1 MQKNTNM
8 KWSVKMTETNKN
20 LFDDL
25 IDDPFKDSSNELAAQ
40 KSEVTEQQT
49 KSDVTSTYEKSFS
62 DEDQR
67 KINEIAKQIK
77 PLDNDGLLLYG
88 QQAQSKLSQFSH
100 QMLTQVQSKD
110 VGPIG
115 SSLRNLMNKLK
126 EVNPDELQKQNKSRL
141 KRIFRRAERSV
152 NEMFSK
158 YQSVGAQVDRISVE
172 LQKSQNML
180 MKDVGLLD
188 QLYEE
193 NKAYFDALNIY
204 IAAAEKKRDELKQND
219 LVELENKVNS
229 SNNQMDVQ
237 ELADLQQYINRLE
250 KRIYDLQLSR
260 QITLQSAP
268 QIRMIQNIN
277 QTLAEKIQS
286 SILTSI
292 PLWKNQMAIALT
304 LLRQQ
309 GASEAQKK
317 VTDTTNELL
326 LKNSEMLK
334 QNAVRTAEEN
344 ERGIVDIET
353 LKTTQTNIV
362 DTIQETLRIQED
374 GTRKRQQAEQE
385 LQTLEQDLKTKLLQ
399 LKDEQHQL
407 RNTFKS

>member
-1 MQKNTNM
+1 
-8 KWSVKMTETNKN
+8 MTETNKN

-25 IDDPFKDSSNELAAQ
+25 IDDPFKDSSEALTPQ
-40 KSEVTEQQT
+40 TSEITEQQT
-49 KSDVTSTYEKSFS
+49 PSDVTSTYEKTFS

-67 KINEIAKQIK
+67 KIAEIAKQIK

-88 QQAQSKLSQFSH
+88 QQAQNKLSQFSH

-115 SSLRNLMNKLK
+115 NSLRNLMNKLK
-126 EVNPDELQKQNKSRL
+126 EVNPDELQKQNQSRL

-204 IAAAEKKRDELKQND
+204 IAAAEKKRDELKQHN
-219 LVELENKVNS
+219 LVELEQKVKA

-334 QNAVRTAEEN
+334 QNAIRTAEEN

-385 LQTLEQDLKTKLLQ
+385 LQSLEQDLKTKLLQ
-399 LKDEQHQL
+399 LKDEQQQL

>member
-1 MQKNTNM
+1 
-8 KWSVKMTETNKN
+8 MTETNKN

-25 IDDPFKDSSNELAAQ
+25 IDDPFKDSSEALTPQ
-40 KSEVTEQQT
+40 TSEVTEQQT
-49 KSDVTSTYEKSFS
+49 PSDVTSTYEKTFS

-67 KINEIAKQIK
+67 RIDEIAKQIK

-88 QQAQSKLSQFSH
+88 QQAQNKLSQFSH

-115 SSLRNLMNKLK
+115 NSLRNLMNKLK
-126 EVNPDELQKQNKSRL
+126 EVNPDELQKQNQSRL

-204 IAAAEKKRDELKQND
+204 IAAAEKKRDELKQHN
-219 LVELENKVNS
+219 LVELEKKVKA

-334 QNAVRTAEEN
+334 QNAIRTAEEN

-385 LQTLEQDLKTKLLQ
+385 LQSLEQDLKTKLLQ
-399 LKDEQHQL
+399 LKDEQQQL

>member
-1 MQKNTNM
+1 MNM
-8 KWSVKMTETNKN
+8 KWSVTMTETNKN

-25 IDDPFKDSSNELAAQ
+25 IDDPFKDSSEALTTQ
-40 KSEVTEQQT
+40 TSEITEQQT
-49 KSDVTSTYEKSFS
+49 PSDVTSTYEKTFS
-62 DEDQR
+62 DEDQC
-67 KINEIAKQIK
+67 KIDEIAKQIK

-88 QQAQSKLSQFSH
+88 QQAQNKLSQFSH

-115 SSLRNLMNKLK
+115 NSLRNLMNKLK
-126 EVNPDELQKQNKSRL
+126 EVNPDELQKQNQSRL

-204 IAAAEKKRDELKQND
+204 IAAAEKKRDELKQHN
-219 LVELENKVNS
+219 LVELEQKVKA

-334 QNAVRTAEEN
+334 QNAIRTAEEN

-385 LQTLEQDLKTKLLQ
+385 LQSLEQDLKTKLLQ
-399 LKDEQHQL
+399 LKDEQQQL

>member
-1 MQKNTNM
+1 
-8 KWSVKMTETNKN
+8 MTETNKN

-25 IDDPFKDSSNELAAQ
+25 IDDPFKDSSEALTPQ
-40 KSEVTEQQT
+40 TSEITEQQT
-49 KSDVTSTYEKSFS
+49 PSDVTSTYEKTFS

-67 KINEIAKQIK
+67 KIDEIAKQIK

-88 QQAQSKLSQFSH
+88 QQAQNKLSQFSH

-115 SSLRNLMNKLK
+115 NSLRNLMNKLK
-126 EVNPDELQKQNKSRL
+126 EVNPDELQKQNQSRL

-193 NKAYFDALNIY
+193 NKAYFDTLNIY
-204 IAAAEKKRDELKQND
+204 IAAAEKKRDELKQHN
-219 LVELENKVNS
+219 LVELEQKVKA

-334 QNAVRTAEEN
+334 QNAIRTAEEN

-385 LQTLEQDLKTKLLQ
+385 LQSLEQDLKIKLLQ
-399 LKDEQHQL
+399 LKDEQQQL

>member
-1 MQKNTNM
+1 
-8 KWSVKMTETNKN
+8 
-20 LFDDL
+20 
-25 IDDPFKDSSNELAAQ
+25 
-40 KSEVTEQQT
+40 
-49 KSDVTSTYEKSFS
+49 
-62 DEDQR
+62 
-67 KINEIAKQIK
+67 
-77 PLDNDGLLLYG
+77 
-88 QQAQSKLSQFSH
+88 
-100 QMLTQVQSKD
+100 
-110 VGPIG
+110 
-115 SSLRNLMNKLK
+115 
-126 EVNPDELQKQNKSRL
+126 
-141 KRIFRRAERSV
+141 
-152 NEMFSK
+152 
-158 YQSVGAQVDRISVE
+158 
-172 LQKSQNML
+172 
-180 MKDVGLLD
+180 
-188 QLYEE
+188 
-193 NKAYFDALNIY
+193 IY
-204 IAAAEKKRDELKQND
+204 IAAAEKKRDELKQHNLVD
-219 LVELENKVNS
+219 LEQKVKA

-334 QNAVRTAEEN
+334 QNAIRTAEEN

-385 LQTLEQDLKTKLLQ
+385 LQSLEQDLKTKLLQ
-399 LKDEQHQL
+399 LKDEQQQL